1 MSFFH
6 ICLDAVGY
14 VLLEVVVEEAVVV
27 EVIALRTEAGHG
39 RIDVEHVNG
48 LQAVGGSGVEHAVL
62 HHRGRNV
69 EPALGLA
76 VVNYGVVLLDADDVL
91 RGLRNLADAR
101 GFAAC
106 LLLLLHEPNVI
117 VISIIDATT
126 INSVIVTK
134 YITDINWLNLKPEC
148 ISAICGYNNFWQLN
162 ANLDYFTKNV
172 HSPLIHSWYISI
184 LMQFDL
190 IFPITFFIF
199 KKIDKNVNNNISTA
213 PTWWSPFAGRAT
225 LA

>member
-6 ICLDAVGY
+6 ICLDAVGN
-14 VLLEVVVEEAVVV
+14 VLLEVVEEEAVVV

-69 EPALGLA
+69 EPVLGLA

-126 INSVIVTK
+126 INR
-134 YITDINWLNLKPEC
+134 C
-148 ISAICGYNNFWQLN
+148 FC
-162 ANLDYFTKNV
+162 
-172 HSPLIHSWYISI
+172 
-184 LMQFDL
+184 
-190 IFPITFFIF
+190 FIF
-199 KKIDKNVNNNISTA
+199 IYIFSSVAKVIKKTSPPNDEPVKLEEHHRQEVCDDGRSGDADEARHHERVVEQVFADDGGAGAVEVDGGDIRRIVGDEEISVNRRKYA
-213 PTWWSPFAGRAT
+213 
-225 LA
+225 